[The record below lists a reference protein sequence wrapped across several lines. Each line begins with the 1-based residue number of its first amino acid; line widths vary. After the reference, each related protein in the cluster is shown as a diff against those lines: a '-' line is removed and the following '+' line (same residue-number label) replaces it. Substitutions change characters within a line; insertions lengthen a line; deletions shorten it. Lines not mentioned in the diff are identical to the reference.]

1 MGIEE
6 LCPISNECY
15 KEFVEK
21 VFALD
26 FKDKPDY
33 DQLRNLLH
41 GAIDILDM

>member
-15 KEFVEK
+15 KEFVEQ
-21 VFALD
+21 VFALE

-33 DQLRNLLH
+33 DQLRYLLL
-41 GAIDILDM
+41 GAIEIIDM